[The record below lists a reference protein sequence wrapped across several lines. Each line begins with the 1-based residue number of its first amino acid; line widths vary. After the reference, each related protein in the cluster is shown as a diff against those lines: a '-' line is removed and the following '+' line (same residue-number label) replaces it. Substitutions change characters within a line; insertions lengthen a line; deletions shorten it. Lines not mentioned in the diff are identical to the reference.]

1 MPLKMRPIGLGSG
14 AYKDNVD
21 YNVFSGEWL
30 IGRIYERNGF
40 PDEVRFFWSLHGV
53 VLTRPPSI
61 HTDGTPAN
69 REGAKAQFQKSWDA
83 RKAWAKPEEV
93 P

>member
-1 MPLKMRPIGLGSG
+1 MRPTDLGQG
-14 AYKDNVD
+14 VYKDSID
-21 YNVFSGEWL
+21 YGVFSGEWL
-30 IGRIYERNGF
+30 IGRIYERHGF

-61 HTDGTPAN
+61 HIDGTPAN
-69 REGAKAQFQKSWDA
+69 REGAKARFQKSWDA
-83 RKAWAKPEEV
+83 RKAWAKMEEA